1 MKKSDAHARPQARSV
16 KVEAAPGAYS
26 RVVAWQSREAF
37 LATVAEVAES
47 SPWRAPRRAGFVAV
61 LEALAKFAEHRT
73 GRDVAVSVA
82 KIEKATGLSRS
93 SVFRRLADARD
104 AGLVVTVETGR
115 HLYRAERAAV
125 KAAGRRYIRKA
136 SVRALSHAP
145 RTDTPTNPERVGS
158 KPSDSLNHQAR
169 KTRTAKTTSNSKTDR
184 KPRTLRV
191 QRLAADV
198 DRRLPWL
205 TKDRHVGALCSVL
218 ASAGVEEWT
227 ASDVVA
233 AVDAWHAERGWKT
246 LAREASNALGWFS
259 RALHR
264 AIDDGAVSRSAAAQ
278 AEREAAVLRA
288 AERAREAAEDEA
300 RRVEGVT
307 SAKAVEARSSIR
319 EALAAARAK
328 RRSPTQ
334 T

>member
-1 MKKSDAHARPQARSV
+1 MRTV
-16 KVEAAPGAYS
+16 KVEAEPGAYS
-26 RVVAWQSREAF
+26 RIVAWQSREAF
-37 LATVAEVAES
+37 LAAVAEVAES

-73 GRDVAVSVA
+73 GRDVAVSVE
-82 KIEKATGLSRS
+82 KIEKATGLSRA
-93 SVFRRLADARD
+93 SVFRRLADARE
-104 AGLVVTVETGR
+104 AGLVVTVEKGR
-115 HLYRAERAAV
+115 HLYRAEREAV
-125 KAAGRRYIRKA
+125 KAAGGRFIRKA

-145 RTDTPTNPERVGS
+145 RPVAETPT
-158 KPSDSLNHQAR
+158 PSGVSSSESLLSFTHQAR
-169 KTRTAKTTSNSKTDR
+169 KTRTAKKPSTTKTDR

-205 TKDRHVGALCSVL
+205 TKERHVGGLCSIL
-218 ASAGVEEWT
+218 SSAGVEEWT

-233 AVDAWHAERGWKT
+233 AVDAWHERHGWKT
-246 LAREASNALGWFS
+246 LASEATNALGWFS

-264 AIDDGAVSRSAAAQ
+264 AIEEGAVSRSAAAR

-300 RRVEGVT
+300 RRVEGVA
-307 SAKAVEARSSIR
+307 SAKAAEARSSIR
-319 EALAAARAK
+319 GALAAARSK